1 MFHDKKNAMVA
12 SFQHRQNGDSYI
24 VPEWHFHL
32 DFCHFTLFQAS
43 QYIVFIVLHCEPH
56 LVRLQVLRDL
66 GISETRLQNGLV
78 EVWNKT
84 DLLSS
89 EPTPEAPAQLS
100 ASSEPV
106 VSSSSGAHITLH

>member
-1 MFHDKKNAMVA
+1 M
-12 SFQHRQNGDSYI
+12 
-24 VPEWHFHL
+24 
-32 DFCHFTLFQAS
+32 
-43 QYIVFIVLHCEPH
+43 
-56 LVRLQVLRDL
+56 RLQVLRDL

-89 EPTPEAPAQLS
+89 ESIPEAPAQLS